1 MTRSARSLVR
11 GAAGATALIAG
22 LGAAA
27 FATAVPATAAPAWA
41 PEASA
46 ALHPGVQAY
55 TDGAQCTTNFVFTD
69 SAGGVY
75 LGYAAHCAGTGESTD
90 TDGCLTESLPLGT
103 PVTFSKGGSLVSEGT
118 RLGGGTLA
126 YSSWAAMAANGETDA
141 DTCSYND
148 FALVRVDAAEAGT
161 VNPTVPFFGGPDGLG
176 TGTSAGQ
183 TLYTYGNSSLRG
195 GVELLSPKVGASLG
209 DSGGGWSSSVYTV
222 SPGVPGDSGSGFLDS
237 DGNAFGV
244 LSTLALAPLP
254 ASNGV
259 GNLRKE
265 LAYAQ
270 QHSGIP
276 GLQLATGTRA
286 FSAPAA

>member
-1 MTRSARSLVR
+1 MARSTRTRSLAVV
-11 GAAGATALIAG
+11 AATVAG

-27 FATAVPATAAPAWA
+27 FAAAPAATAGPTFA
-41 PEASA
+41 PEATA
-46 ALHPGVQAY
+46 TLHPGVMAY
-55 TDGAQCTTNFVFTD
+55 TAGAQCTTNFVFTD
-69 SAGGVY
+69 AAGAVY

-90 TDGCLTESLPLGT
+90 TDGCVTPSLPLGT
-103 PVTFSKGGSLVSEGT
+103 PVSFRAGGSLVSEGT

-126 YSSWAAMAANGETDA
+126 YSSWATMATRGETDA
-141 DTCSYND
+141 DTCAYND
-148 FALVRVDAAEAGT
+148 FALVEVDAADVSG
-161 VNPTVPFFGGPDGLG
+161 VNPTVPFYGGPDGLG
-176 TGTSAGQ
+176 TGTTAGD
-183 TLYTYGNSSLRG
+183 TIHTYGNSSLRAG
-195 GVELLSPKVGASLG
+195 FSVLSPKVGTSLG
-209 DSGGGWSSSVYTV
+209 DSGGGWSTSLYTV

-265 LAYAQ
+265 LSYAGA
-270 QHSGIP
+270 HSGIT

-286 FSAPAA
+286 FSPLG